1 MWRLT
6 AYVLRQIGLIFAFTL
21 VALCVIFIVVNL
33 IENLD
38 DFLDTGTPA
47 LVIAEYYVIFLPEM
61 LKYLAPVATLLA
73 CLFGIGRLTQRHE
86 LTAMK
91 ASGIGL
97 PQLAAPVCG
106 AMVLLSFAQLAFNG
120 WIVPRATERKLS
132 IERRYLQRAPQSRV
146 LFNLAFRDTP
156 TRTVLLQRY
165 EPEERRAY
173 GVAIEDFTAG
183 NAPRWLS
190 RLEADVMAWDSL
202 SRQWKLFRVI
212 ERSYGTPPALITRAE
227 TTVALR
233 LTHEM
238 IARLQRTPA
247 EMTLPE
253 LQHYIA
259 TLAQSGQDVRA
270 LRVTYYSEYAL
281 PFAHLIITL
290 LAVPLAA
297 VYRRA
302 GLAAQFGTA
311 AALAFTYMVLTRL
324 TQTLGVAT
332 PLPPFV
338 AGWFTNGL
346 FFIGGILLLWRTR
359 T

>member
-6 AYVLRQIGLIFAFTL
+6 GYVLRQIGTIFAFAL

-38 DFLDTGTPA
+38 DFLDTGTPTA
-47 LVIAEYYVIFLPEM
+47 VIAEYYVIFLPEM
-61 LKYLAPVATLLA
+61 LKYLTPVATLLA

-91 ASGIGL
+91 AAGIGL
-97 PQLAAPVCG
+97 PQLALPVCG
-106 AMVLLSFAQLAFNG
+106 TMVLLSCAQLVFNG
-120 WIVPRATERKLS
+120 WVVPQATERKLS

-146 LFNLAFRDTP
+146 LFNLAFRDGP

-165 EPEERRAY
+165 EPENRRAY
-173 GVAIEDFTAG
+173 GVAIEEFTPG
-183 NAPRWLS
+183 NSPRWLR
-190 RLEADVMAWDSL
+190 RLEADLMAWDSS
-202 SRQWKLFRVI
+202 SRHWHLYRVT
-212 ERSYGTPPALITRAE
+212 ERSYDTATEVIARAE
-227 TTVALR
+227 TTVTLH
-233 LTHEM
+233 LTHET
-238 IARLQRTPA
+238 IVRLQQTPA

-253 LQHYIA
+253 LRHYLT
-259 TLAQSGQDVRA
+259 TLARSGQDVRA

-281 PFAHLIITL
+281 PFSHLIITL

-324 TQTLGVAT
+324 TQTLGVTT
-332 PLPPFV
+332 PFPPVV
-338 AGWFTNGL
+338 AGWLTNGVFL
-346 FFIGGILLLWRTR
+346 IGGIVLLWRTR